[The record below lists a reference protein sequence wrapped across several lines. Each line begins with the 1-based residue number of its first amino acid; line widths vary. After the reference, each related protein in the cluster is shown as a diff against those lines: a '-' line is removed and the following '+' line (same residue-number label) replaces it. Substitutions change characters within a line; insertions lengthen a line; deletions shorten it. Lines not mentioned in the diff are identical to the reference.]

1 MAILLSEYKDILGQ
15 NIKEGD
21 LCLFVKDK
29 HTIQFGVVLE
39 VRKKIKLGYTY
50 YGHKYL
56 NGSWSMSGEL
66 TVGHQWVENGAVT
79 IVEEDWLYDRL
90 PADILHSMATIRSE
104 KKAEIEKILAAKERK
119 KIREE
124 GKKV

>member
-1 MAILLSEYKDILGQ
+1 MTILLNEYKDILGQ

-39 VRKKIKLGYTY
+39 VRKKVKVGYTY
-50 YGHKYL
+50 YAHSYISGQ
-56 NGSWSMSGEL
+56 WIRSGEL
-66 TVGHQWVENGAVT
+66 SVAHQWIEPSALT
-79 IVEEDWLYDRL
+79 IVEEEWLYDRL

-104 KKAEIEKILAAKERK
+104 KKAEIDKILAAKERK
-119 KIREE
+119 KLREA
-124 GKKV
+124 KST

>member
-1 MAILLSEYKDILGQ
+1 MAHDW
-15 NIKEGD
+15 
-21 LCLFVKDK
+21 V
-29 HTIQFGVVLE
+29 
-39 VRKKIKLGYTY
+39 
-50 YGHKYL
+50 
-56 NGSWSMSGEL
+56 GEA
-66 TVGHQWVENGAVT
+66 AVT

-124 GKKV
+124 GKKG

>member
-1 MAILLSEYKDILGQ
+1 MTILLSEYKDILGQ

-50 YGHKYL
+50 YRTAWS
-56 NGSWSMSGEL
+56 GSNYVTSGEL
-66 TVGHQWVENGAVT
+66 SVNHQWVENGAVT

-90 PADILHSMATIRSE
+90 PAGILHSMATIRSE

-124 GKKV
+124 AKK

>member
-1 MAILLSEYKDILGQ
+1 ILLSEYKDILGQ

-39 VRKKIKLGYTY
+39 VRKKVKVAYTFY
-50 YGHKYL
+50 RTAWS
-56 NGSWSMSGEL
+56 GSNYVTSGEL
-66 TVGHQWVENGAVT
+66 SVNHQWIESTGLT
-79 IVEEDWLYDRL
+79 IVEEEWLYDRL

-119 KIREE
+119 KLREIN
-124 GKKV
+124 

>member
-50 YGHKYL
+50 YGSKYL
-56 NGSWSMSGEL
+56 NGSWSLSSEL
-66 TVGHQWVENGAVT
+66 SVNHQWVENGAVT

>member
-1 MAILLSEYKDILGQ
+1 MAILLNEYKDILGQ

-39 VRKKIKLGYTY
+39 VRKKVKVGYTY
-50 YGHKYL
+50 EGKK
-56 NGSWSMSGEL
+56 W
-66 TVGHQWVENGAVT
+66 VGGNVWTSVGIQVAHDWVDENALT
-79 IVEEDWLYDRL
+79 IVEEEEWLYDRL

-104 KKAEIEKILAAKERK
+104 KKAEIDKILAAKERK
-119 KIREE
+119 KLREAN
-124 GKKV
+124 KP

>member
-1 MAILLSEYKDILGQ
+1 MTILLSEYKDILGQ

-50 YGHKYL
+50 YRTAWS
-56 NGSWSMSGEL
+56 GSNYVTSGEL
-66 TVGHQWVENGAVT
+66 SVNHQWVENGAVT